1 MGLFNNLFKQTFIY
15 GLATVLPR
23 MLSFLLVPLYTR
35 VMPPGTYG
43 EVTLIYAGFAIFNV
57 VMAYGM
63 ETAFF
68 RFYTKEGQKNMVVST
83 ALISLL
89 GSSLVLAAIALLF
102 RDALSGFLN
111 VDVEFVGYIV
121 LILVLDALAII
132 PFAWLR
138 ARERPMR
145 YATIK
150 ILNVSINLGLN
161 IFFLIVLPG
170 LAGTSDSIWTL
181 LYQPGFEIQYILIA
195 NMIASAI
202 TLLLVG
208 GLYIRQPFVF
218 DPKLWGRM
226 LKYALPVMIAGI
238 AFTIN
243 EVFDRILLTDLLP
256 ADIAKSEL
264 GKYQACY
271 KLALFMTL
279 FAAAFRLGI
288 EPFFFR
294 HANTEK
300 PQKAYGQITNYFVI
314 FGSVILLTVVVFAD
328 VVKRIIDSAYWEAM
342 TIVPVILLASFCL
355 GIYHN
360 LSVWYKVTDRTYVGA
375 IISCVGAGITLLINF
390 AFIPRIGYLASAL
403 ATLAA
408 YATMMT
414 ISYLWGKQ
422 AYPIP
427 YNMRKIGFYMGIS
440 ILFSVLSFYIFKGNL
455 WIGTALWI
463 LFLGMLLKMEGPTIK
478 RIFLSRES

>member
-1 MGLFNNLFKQTFIY
+1 
-15 GLATVLPR
+15 

-68 RFYTKEGQKNMVVST
+68 RFYSKEGQKNRVIST

-89 GSSLVLAAIALLF
+89 GSSLVFAVVALLL
-102 RDALSGFLN
+102 RDLLADFLN
-111 VDVEFVGYIV
+111 VEVHYIGYIV

-138 ARERPMR
+138 AKERPMR
-145 YATIK
+145 YAIIK

-170 LAGTSDSIWTL
+170 LAAGSESIWASI
-181 LYQPGFEIQYILIA
+181 YQPGFEIQYILIA
-195 NMIASAI
+195 NIVASAV

-208 GLYIRQPFVF
+208 GLYLRQPFVF
-218 DPKLWGRM
+218 DPGLWRSM
-226 LKYALPVMIAGI
+226 LKYAVPVMIAGI
-238 AFTIN
+238 AYTVN
-243 EVFDRILLTDLLP
+243 EVFDRILLADLLP

-288 EPFFFR
+288 EPFFFK
-294 HANTEK
+294 HSNTEE
-300 PQKAYGQITNYFVI
+300 PQKAYGQITNYFVML
-314 FGSVILLTVVVFAD
+314 GSVILLTVVVFAD
-328 VVKRIIDSAYWEAM
+328 VVKLIIDSAYWEAM
-342 TIVPVILLASFCL
+342 TIVPIILLAGFCL

-360 LSVWYKVTDRTYVGA
+360 LSVWYKVTDRTHVGA
-375 IISCVGAGITLLINF
+375 IISCIGAGITLLINF
-390 AFIPRIGYLASAL
+390 ALIPRIGYLASAL

-408 YATMMT
+408 YGSMMT

-422 AYPIP
+422 VYPVP
-427 YNMRKIGFYMGIS
+427 YNMRKIGFYMLLS
-440 ILFSVLSFYIFKGNL
+440 IVLSALAFYIFKGNL
-455 WIGTALWI
+455 WIGIPMWLA
-463 LFLGMLLKMEGPTIK
+463 FLGILLKMEGPTLK